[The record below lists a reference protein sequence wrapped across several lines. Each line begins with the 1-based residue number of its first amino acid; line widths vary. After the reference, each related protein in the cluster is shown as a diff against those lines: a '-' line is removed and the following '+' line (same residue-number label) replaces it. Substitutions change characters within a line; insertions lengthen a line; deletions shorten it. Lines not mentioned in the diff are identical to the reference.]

1 MSSAN
6 ATWIFKTKKQ
16 ILSADAA
23 GVQHHHP
30 PPLLHNDSLLFLCW
44 NTVLIKE
51 LKIAVDGPE
60 DTFENKLDEM
70 GSVIFDYRGE
80 KKKDFEVYEK
90 EMRQFE
96 DERSDSRG
104 TCLPNYKWEKGLM
117 EGAFRKWRC
126 WIRKVSLQ
134 SHFHSGEGE
143 IISKQEKLE
152 SLVESVE
159 SLFVKEGA
167 VVWRRRVWVS
177 RGTLHEY
184 LYNHKKAEGNNVER
198 AWECK
203 QSGRVMLTAGM
214 MPPPRKHF

>member
-1 MSSAN
+1 MDV
-6 ATWIFKTKKQ
+6 KKEKGRVGNVDRKIIWAQ
-16 ILSADAA
+16 
-23 GVQHHHP
+23 QTP
-30 PPLLHNDSLLFLCW
+30 PGYLKPKNRFSQQMLQEFSTITLHLPLLHNDSLLFLCW

-126 WIRKVSLQ
+126 
-134 SHFHSGEGE
+134 
-143 IISKQEKLE
+143 
-152 SLVESVE
+152 
-159 SLFVKEGA
+159 
-167 VVWRRRVWVS
+167 
-177 RGTLHEY
+177 
-184 LYNHKKAEGNNVER
+184 
-198 AWECK
+198 
-203 QSGRVMLTAGM
+203 
-214 MPPPRKHF
+214 